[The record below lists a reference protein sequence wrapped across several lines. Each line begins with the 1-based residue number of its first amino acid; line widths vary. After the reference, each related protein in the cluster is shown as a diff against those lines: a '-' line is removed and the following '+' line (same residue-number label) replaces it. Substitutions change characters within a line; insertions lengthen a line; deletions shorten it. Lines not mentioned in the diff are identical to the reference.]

1 MQHHGV
7 PRSDHAFMHDLIVVR
22 MTTTTY
28 FAEIYS
34 KSAFF
39 NEFDLIFNQK
49 QSILHVKWTVSVEK
63 LELESRRGGIN
74 VIKYTLIKHIEHL
87 VFLFF

>member
-1 MQHHGV
+1 MKTKRIQLNY
-7 PRSDHAFMHDLIVVR
+7 AFMHDLIVVR

-39 NEFDLIFNQK
+39 KEFDLISNQT
-49 QSILHVKWTVSVEK
+49 QSILPEKWTVVGCYV
-63 LELESRRGGIN
+63 RDG
-74 VIKYTLIKHIEHL
+74 
-87 VFLFF
+87 